1 MQALKTGFT
10 REAGYNLAIAA
21 WREGQRFLLIV
32 MGAQTRSLSFRDA
45 KQLLRYGF
53 IESGFEIAE
62 EPRQPTPPRPA
73 GRRTNAGATPCVPAR
88 PAAVSPLGVRTGRRS
103 TMATPK
109 AFIFDAYGTLFDVH
123 SVVEAGRALTRDP
136 QALSLLWRQ
145 KQLEYTWLRTLMG
158 RYEDFWAVTEAAL
171 RFALG
176 RLGIAA
182 GDEAVARLME
192 AYLSLATFP
201 DVAGALAGLAGTPLG
216 ILSNGSPRML
226 DAAVRSS
233 GLAGTF
239 RHVLSVDAVRA
250 YKPSPT
256 VYELGP
262 RAFGV
267 PAGDILFVSSNA
279 WDVAGAKAF
288 GYRTCWCNR
297 LAAPM
302 DRLGVSPDFEVRTLD
317 EIPGSWAS
325 RRRRRGERPLV
336 QLVGEATHEEI
347 APHEH
352 GHAEQAVLVEQ
363 PLERLGLAH
372 GFPGRVALEEAG
384 VRLDEEA
391 PRAADEAEGAVA
403 VYGMRVEGRL
413 SYSTCASARARR
425 ASSEDGQRHVLS

>member
-1 MQALKTGFT
+1 
-10 REAGYNLAIAA
+10 
-21 WREGQRFLLIV
+21 
-32 MGAQTRSLSFRDA
+32 
-45 KQLLRYGF
+45 
-53 IESGFEIAE
+53 
-62 EPRQPTPPRPA
+62 
-73 GRRTNAGATPCVPAR
+73 
-88 PAAVSPLGVRTGRRS
+88 
-103 TMATPK
+103 MATPK

-176 RLGIAA
+176 RLGIVA

-201 DVAGALAGLAGTPLG
+201 DVAGALTGLAGTPLG

-239 RHVLSVDAVRA
+239 RHVLSVDGVRA

-267 PAGDILFVSSNA
+267 PAGDIVFVSSNA

-302 DRLGVSPDFEVRTLD
+302 DRLGVSADFEVRTLD
-317 EIPGSWAS
+317 EIPGK
-325 RRRRRGERPLV
+325 
-336 QLVGEATHEEI
+336 
-347 APHEH
+347 
-352 GHAEQAVLVEQ
+352 
-363 PLERLGLAH
+363 LG
-372 GFPGRVALEEAG
+372 
-384 VRLDEEA
+384 
-391 PRAADEAEGAVA
+391 
-403 VYGMRVEGRL
+403 
-413 SYSTCASARARR
+413 
-425 ASSEDGQRHVLS
+425 